1 MIKQK
6 TALMVLSIML
16 CAALLTSCASAGK
29 LSDSEVTQLREQ
41 YPVLV
46 NEADP
51 FLTKIYPDTD
61 TFSNVKESYRRGS
74 IGIIEATV
82 LGNDASTIQ
91 IAPAEGMAKETMNL
105 IFLQLHVDSVIAQ
118 PSDRNI
124 QGDISV
130 YVGTRENEGDRFDFA
145 PGTKL
150 VISLFDIGKDTDPEH
165 CPDGYSSSLDTSYY
179 LTEDNH
185 LLAIFDYP
193 GPKEMDG
200 KPLSAFRSEVKNIFQ

>member
-1 MIKQK
+1 MKIRKI
-6 TALMVLSIML
+6 TALILSTLL
-16 CAALLTSCASAGK
+16 CAILLTSCTSTSK
-29 LSDSEVTQLREQ
+29 LSDAEITQLRTQ
-41 YPVLV
+41 YPALV
-46 NEADP
+46 DDMGTFA
-51 FLTKIYPDTD
+51 TKMYPDTD
-61 TFSNVKESYRRGS
+61 TFADVKASYQRNS

-82 LGNDASTIQ
+82 IGNDGNTIQ
-91 IAPAEGMAKETMNL
+91 MAPADGMAKETMNL
-105 IFLQLHVDSVIAQ
+105 IFLKLHVNSVIAQ

-150 VISLFDIGKDTDPEH
+150 VISLQDIGKDVDPEH
-165 CPDGYSSSLDTSYY
+165 CPDGYASSMHTSFY
-179 LTEDNH
+179 LTDGNR

-200 KPLSAFRSEVKNIFQ
+200 KSLDAFRQEVRNVFK

>member
-1 MIKQK
+1 MMKQK
-6 TALMVLSIML
+6 MVRMVLSILL
-16 CAALLTSCASAGK
+16 CVTLLTSCASAGK
-29 LSDSEVTQLREQ
+29 LSDSEISQLRER

-46 NEADP
+46 NKADP

-61 TFSNVKESYRRGS
+61 TFSNVKESYRRSS

-130 YVGTRENEGDRFDFA
+130 YVGTRENEGDRFA

-150 VISLFDIGKDTDPEH
+150 VISLFDIGKDTAPEH

-200 KPLSAFRSEVKNIFQ
+200 KPLSAFRSEVKNIFK